1 MPEIIRINN
10 HDYTVSEI
18 KAEMENLRE
27 QLLIKDEIIAALNKT
42 IDVYKATA
50 NKLLNICK
58 EANE

>member
-1 MPEIIRINN
+1 MSEIIRINN

-27 QLLIKDEIIAALNKT
+27 QLLIKDEIIAELNKA
-42 IDVYKATA
+42 IDIYKSTA

>member
-1 MPEIIRINN
+1 MSEIIRINN

-18 KAEMENLRE
+18 KAEMESLRE
-27 QLLIKDEIIAALNKT
+27 QLLIKDEIIAELNKA
-42 IDVYKATA
+42 IDIYKSTA